1 MTRLTA
7 RCDIFPV
14 PLPRFLLRISTGLPV
29 CALAGL
35 SLLLSPDARAD
46 SALTQA
52 QASAF
57 IAPFYEALTASSAE
71 AVSERLRSVTTS
83 AWASCATND
92 VCEPRDAVIARW
104 SRRIAVVP
112 DLRWDLKEVLVAGDR
127 IIVRGEGTGTPSGAF
142 LGAPHSGRSFRVL
155 AIDIHV
161 VEGGKVVRTHHVEDW
176 AGAARQL
183 RGEGL

>member
-1 MTRLTA
+1 MTRLTSL
-7 RCDIFPV
+7 CDIFPV
-14 PLPRFLLRISTGLPV
+14 PFPRFLLRITAGLSV
-29 CALAGL
+29 GALAGS

-46 SALTQA
+46 SALTQD
-52 QASAF
+52 QARAF

-83 AWASCATND
+83 AWTSCATND

-104 SRRIAVVP
+104 SRRIAAVP
-112 DLRWDLKEVLVAGDR
+112 DMRWDLREVLVAGDR
-127 IIVRGEGTGTPSGAF
+127 IVVRGEGTGTPSGTF

-155 AIDIHV
+155 AIDVHV

-183 RGEGL
+183 RAEGP